1 MSSLAAPAL
10 PALRV
15 APSARR
21 RRDRGVRVAVASSS
35 PSSSPAP
42 APARHLHH
50 PPPPDDASRLLPPT
64 PQRVADVS
72 RTLSIPLPNLRPLK
86 DTPSSFLLAA
96 KIGSAV
102 ILTTC
107 VGGLVAHNVALAA
120 RRAMGEDEDGDGAPS
135 RDMSDL
141 DWELGVLAQLRERV
155 RIRVRIRVRA
165 RVRGRRAHD
174 ASAKAEAPPDASE
187 GVRRRRR
194 RGEEGAVER
203 EREPGEAGAGQDRER
218 ALGGCGTR
226 FPRDDE
232 DDIIALA

>member
-42 APARHLHH
+42 APARHLNH
-50 PPPPDDASRLLPPT
+50 PTPPDDASRLLPPT

-72 RTLSIPLPNLRPLK
+72 RTLSIPLPNIRPLK

-102 ILTTC
+102 MLTTC
-107 VGGLVAHNVALAA
+107 VGGLVAHDVALAA
-120 RRAMGEDEDGDGAPS
+120 RRATGEDEDGDGAPS
-135 RDMSDL
+135 RDVSDL
-141 DWELGVLAQLRERV
+141 DWELGYSHNYGKGYGYAYGYAYGHAFGDDELTT
-155 RIRVRIRVRA
+155 
-165 RVRGRRAHD
+165 RRPRLKRLPTR
-174 ASAKAEAPPDASE
+174 AKASDADDAAAKKEPWSE
-187 GVRRRRR
+187 S
-194 RGEEGAVER
+194 AN
-203 EREPGEAGAGQDRER
+203 PAKR
-218 ALGGCGTR
+218 ALGKIGS
-226 FPRDDE
+226 
-232 DDIIALA
+232 ALWGLWDAIPA